1 MHSYARQ
8 LLLGCS
14 WLLVAC
20 QGRSLR
26 QHGGRHPWV
35 CPGLDDAD
43 VLCQRDGYSVL
54 APADK
59 AKNVRILRLGKA
71 CAIETQITCAGARPA
86 DQCRG
91 GCGACPCEYNNG
103 SISELR
109 YLQVMSDQLQ
119 PLCASTKPTRVL
131 MVGLG
136 GGLSTQHLLARC
148 PSMTIDAV
156 DYSNAVIDLAT
167 RFFGIREAKARYNHR
182 LQVEE
187 ADALA
192 AVSAKAAANYDAVL
206 VDCFIGAGVVPES
219 CRSLQFAEGVKRIL
233 KPAGVMMQNM
243 WVWSPSV
250 PTVKA
255 EFSQTLST
263 YQQVFHREAVADL
276 HVPMPPQLDF
286 VRVVKCTAPSGANA
300 SGANR

>member
-1 MHSYARQ
+1 MRSQARH
-8 LLLGCS
+8 LLLSCS

-26 QHGGRHPWV
+26 QHNVSGKSPWV

-86 DQCRG
+86 DQCQG

-109 YLQVMSDQLQ
+109 YLTVMADQLK
-119 PLCASTKPTRVL
+119 PLCASPQPTKVL
-131 MVGLG
+131 MIGLG
-136 GGLSTQHLLARC
+136 GGLSTHHLLSRC
-148 PSMTIDAV
+148 PSMAIDAV
-156 DYSNAVIDLAT
+156 DYSAAVIDMAT
-167 RFFGIREAKARYNHR
+167 RFFGIREAKARYTNR

-187 ADALA
+187 ADALH
-192 AVSAKAAANYDAVL
+192 AVSTKAAASYDAVL
-206 VDCFIGAGVVPES
+206 VDCFIGAGKVPDN
-219 CRSLQFAEGVKRIL
+219 CRSQQFAEGVRRIL
-233 KPAGVMMQNM
+233 KPSGVMMQNM
-243 WVWSPSV
+243 WVWSPSIH
-250 PTVKA
+250 TVAA
-255 EFSQTLST
+255 EFTSTLST
-263 YQQVFHREAVADL
+263 YQQVFTYGAVADL
-276 HVPMPPQLDF
+276 HVPMPPHLDF
-286 VRVVKCTAPSGANA
+286 VRVLKCTAPSGA
-300 SGANR
+300 SR